1 LGKKNLGQKVS
12 KKYSPEVRQF
22 ALSLHFFSVKAYV
35 YVRKQFNTILPH
47 PRTLSK
53 WYSHVNAD
61 LGFTKEALKS
71 LSLKVKHSTSPIY
84 CSLMMDEMAI
94 RQNIEFDS
102 SDGKYYIIIIILYYN
117 FILCILIYYY
127 LLTYINIKIFL
138 IDYYLCYAFC
148 IVCT

>member
-1 LGKKNLGQKVS
+1 LGQKIP

-22 ALSLHFFSVKAYV
+22 ALSLHFFLAKAYT

-61 LGFTKEALKS
+61 PGFTEEALKS
-71 LSLKVKHSTSPIY
+71 LSIKVKNSISPID
-84 CSLMMDEMAI
+84 CSLIMDEMAI

-102 SDGKYYIIIIILYYN
+102 SDGKYYGHV
-117 FILCILIYYY
+117 
-127 LLTYINIKIFL
+127 
-138 IDYYLCYAFC
+138 DR
-148 IVCT
+148 VMD